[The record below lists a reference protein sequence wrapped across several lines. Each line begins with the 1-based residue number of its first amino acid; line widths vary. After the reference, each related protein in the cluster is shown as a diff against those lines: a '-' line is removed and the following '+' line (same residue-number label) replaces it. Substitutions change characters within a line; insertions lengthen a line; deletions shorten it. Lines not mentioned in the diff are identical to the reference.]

1 MEKSP
6 VYARYGHKRALSDCQ
21 RALSD
26 CKGAL
31 SDCKRALSN
40 CKRALGDC
48 KRALSNCNR
57 ALSECKRALYSRDV
71 KELQTCCIVYH
82 QRIMPAHIWH
92 TKRGRVLQYVAVH
105 IHICIYTYTYICM
118 YTNIYVC
125 RHTFTQYEYIC
136 IYPDLCQYTSSIPKE
151 AEIPRKK
158 TLCMPC
164 NICGRKRA
172 LQDRAKIRAKEP
184 CTATKEL

>member
-105 IHICIYTYTYICM
+105 IHICIYTYIYICM

-125 RHTFTQYEYIC
+125 RHIHNINIFVYIQ
-136 IYPDLCQYTSSIPKE
+136 IYASTHLAYQKRQRYH
-151 AEIPRKK
+151 AKK
-158 TLCMPC
+158 PC
-164 NICGRKRA
+164 VCPVICVA
-172 LQDRAKIRAKEP
+172 VKEP
-184 CTATKEL
+184 SKTEPRYVQKSPVQQKRNSE